1 MLKSAKD
8 NLASIPFFGLLE
20 YQHESQ
26 LLFEKTFRLNFV
38 TDFVQNNKT
47 RASLEIPKMSEE
59 SIRWV
64 TLLKYFFKF

>member
-1 MLKSAKD
+1 MLASAKE

-38 TDFVQNNKT
+38 TDFIQHNKT
-47 RASLEIPKMSEE
+47 RASIEIPNLSEE
-59 SIRWV
+59 SIG
-64 TLLKYFFKF
+64 